1 MHVVDSDILLESKCM
16 EKTRK
21 VDTERA
27 SRIIKTARITGV
39 SVRSVQRVLN
49 GEQDNDYV
57 FDVYLAL
64 TEEELKMENG
74 LLDAVKELIPFK

>member
-1 MHVVDSDILLESKCM
+1 M